1 MDQPK
6 HSDQNDKDND
16 THPNNEFIFKDVR
29 KESSN
34 LVTIRKFAQVLF
46 CIFKINLP
54 PSNL

>member
-16 THPNNEFIFKDVR
+16 THPNNEFIFKVIR
-29 KESSN
+29 KELSN
-34 LVTIRKFAQVLF
+34 LVTIRKFAQVLY
-46 CIFKINLP
+46 CTFKINLP